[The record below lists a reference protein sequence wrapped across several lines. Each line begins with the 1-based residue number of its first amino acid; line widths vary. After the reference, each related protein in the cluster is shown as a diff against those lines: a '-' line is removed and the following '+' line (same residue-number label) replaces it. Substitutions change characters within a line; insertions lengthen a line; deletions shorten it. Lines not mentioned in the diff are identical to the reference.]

1 MANTITG
8 YSRHFKQIEALASGE
23 ITPGHL
29 LERTSATADTVKVH
43 ALAGGVAQRIFAIE
57 DALQGNGID
66 DVYADGALVQ
76 ARQYMPGDLVY
87 ALISNGENISKADK
101 LVSAGDGTLQKADS
115 DSATMEEDTVAY
127 ALEANDM
134 SGSSGADSPRCLV
147 EIR

>member
-8 YSRHFKQIEALASGE
+8 YSRHFKQIEALASGS

-29 LERTSATADTVKVH
+29 LERTSAAADTLKVH

-57 DALQGNGID
+57 DELQGNGID

-87 ALISNGENISKADK
+87 ALIANGENISKADK
-101 LVSAGDGTLQKADS
+101 LVSDGNGALEKADT
-115 DSATMEEDTVAY
+115 DSATMEQDTVAY
-127 ALEANDM
+127 AMEDNDM
-134 SGSSGADSPRCLV
+134 SGSSGVDSPRCLV